1 MTNNVT
7 LLASNENIA
16 VRDYATRIKA
26 QITTSATAWKEI
38 ARLFAQAANEF
49 GLKSDAMKSLLK
61 QTNFSASKAVK
72 LIAIANSERLHK
84 YEETFKCVEAWTV
97 LYAITSLADDEFER
111 LLTEVDKETVITQSV
126 VNNAKTKIVREVD
139 DYETV
144 FTIKISS
151 SALKAGQF
159 DEYKELQDAVQNIQD
174 TIKYVRVYETKL
186 FENDASRFYNEVVS
200 KFQSLATAL
209 VNAEMKKYRKT
220 KQEYFKKFAQY
231 GAFDKDEMNELKR
244 EGRFVEAL
252 DAMGVADA
260 FDENALYNEAQNLA
274 IKAREEKF
282 KERLQ
287 NISAFA
293 FANTEVQV
301 AA

>member
-1 MTNNVT
+1 MANNVT
-7 LLASNENIA
+7 LFEANEISA
-16 VRDYATRIKA
+16 VRDYADRIKA
-26 QITTSATAWKEI
+26 QIATASTAWKEV

-49 GLKSDAMKSLLK
+49 CLKSDEMKSLLK
-61 QTNFSASKAVK
+61 QTNFSESKAVK
-72 LIAIANSERLHK
+72 LIAIANSERLQK

-97 LYAITSLADDEFER
+97 LYAITSLADDEFEN
-111 LLTEVDKETVITQSV
+111 LLGKVDDETVITQSV
-126 VNNAKTKIVREVD
+126 VNSAKTKIKREID

-151 SALKAGQF
+151 TALKAGEF
-159 DEYKELQDAVQNIQD
+159 DEYSELQDAVQNIQD
-174 TIKYVRVYETKL
+174 TIKYVRVDETEI
-186 FENDASRFYNEVVS
+186 FENDASRFYNEVVN

-209 VNAEMKKYRKT
+209 VNAEMKKYRTT
-220 KQEYFKKFAQY
+220 KREYFKKFAQY
-231 GAFDKDEMNELKR
+231 GVFDKDEMNELKR

-260 FDENALYNEAQNLA
+260 FDENALYNEAQNLVV
-274 IKAREEKF
+274 KAREEKF
-282 KERLQ
+282 KERLK

-301 AA
+301 AS

>member
-1 MTNNVT
+1 MTTNVT
-7 LLASNENIA
+7 PIVSNEETA
-16 VRDYATRIKA
+16 VRDYAVRIKA
-26 QITTSATAWKEI
+26 QITTAATAWKEI

-61 QTNFSASKAVK
+61 QTNFSESKAVK
-72 LIAIANSERLHK
+72 LITIANSERLQKH
-84 YEETFKCVEAWTV
+84 EETFKCVDAWTV

-111 LLTEVDKETVITQSV
+111 LLGKVDDETVITQSV
-126 VNNAKTKIVREVD
+126 VNSAKTKIEREID

-151 SALKAGQF
+151 TALKAGEF
-159 DEYKELQDAVQNIQD
+159 DEYSELQDAVQNIQD
-174 TIKYVRVYETKL
+174 TIKYVRVDETKI
-186 FENDASRFYNEVVS
+186 FENDASRFYNEVVN

-209 VNAEMKKYRKT
+209 VNAEMKKYRT
-220 KQEYFKKFAQY
+220 TNREYFKKFANY
-231 GAFDKDEMNELKR
+231 GVFDKDEMNELKR

-260 FDENALYNEAQNLA
+260 FDEHALYNEAQNLVV
-274 IKAREEKF
+274 KAREEKF
-282 KERLQ
+282 KERLK

-293 FANTEVQV
+293 FANTEIQV